1 LLLTYRNQRLT
12 GWGRYPTS
20 CAAVAR
26 PERRLEVT
34 EAFFQLRD
42 IASSVIARGGGMAYG
57 DAALN
62 VGGRVVAMSRLNRFL
77 AFDPASGQIT
87 CEAGVTLG
95 EILDVCIPEGWFL
108 AVTPGT
114 ARATVGGCLAC
125 DVHGKN
131 HHLLG
136 SFSQHVLSANV
147 LTGKCEVVTCGPDL
161 QDDLFWAT
169 AGGMGLTGIILDVTL
184 QLQRIET
191 AYIIARNIVTLDL
204 EDTFRQIEANGD
216 ATYSVAWLDGM
227 GRGSRL
233 GRGVV
238 MLGEHA
244 KLMDLPPGRYPAPL
258 AKSGRRARSLPFGLP
273 SGIIV
278 RPLALAFNE
287 IIYRRYAAMEN
298 APALVDAHRYFFS
311 LDAIDNWNRLYGP
324 RGFLE
329 YQAVLPSTRAFDAI
343 RQMLEMLDR
352 ARQVL
357 LFTSVK
363 QLGESS
369 PGHLSFPAPGY
380 AFSFDLS
387 VGDESIM
394 LLLDRCDEITATAG
408 GRVYLAKDARLRADI
423 FAGMYPRRSE
433 WLEIVRR
440 YGAACV
446 FASDMSRR
454 LELTP

>member
-1 LLLTYRNQRLT
+1 MSLTYRNQRLS

-26 PERRLEVT
+26 PERRLEI
-34 EAFFQLRD
+34 ADALYQLQD
-42 IASSVIARGGGMAYG
+42 TASSVIARGGGLAYG

-62 VGGRVVAMSRLNRFL
+62 VGGRIVAMGRLNRFL
-77 AFDPASGQIT
+77 AFDSASGHIS

-114 ARATVGGCLAC
+114 ARATVGGCFAC

-131 HHLLG
+131 HHLVG
-136 SFSQHVLSANV
+136 SFAQHVVSANI
-147 LTGKCEVVTCGPDL
+147 LTGKGEVMTCGPDL

-184 QLQRIET
+184 RLQRIET
-191 AYIIARNIVTLDL
+191 AYVNAQNIVTRDLD
-204 EDTFRQIEANGD
+204 ETFRQINANGD
-216 ATYSVAWLDGM
+216 ATYSVAWLDGI
-227 GRGSRL
+227 GRGPRL

-244 KLMDLPPGRYPAPL
+244 KLTDLPPERRTAPL
-258 AKSGRRARSLPFGLP
+258 ATSGRRARSLPFGLP
-273 SGIIV
+273 SGILV
-278 RPLALAFNE
+278 RPVALAFNE
-287 IIYRRYAAMEN
+287 IIYRRYAAMGD
-298 APALVDAHRYFFS
+298 APALVELHQYFYP

-352 ARQVL
+352 AGKVSF
-357 LFTSVK
+357 FTSVK
-363 QLGESS
+363 QLGGEFGRPLVIS
-369 PGHLSFPAPGY
+369 
-380 AFSFDLS
+380 
-387 VGDESIM
+387 
-394 LLLDRCDEITATAG
+394 RAG
-408 GRVYLAKDARLRADI
+408 LRVQL
-423 FAGMYPRRSE
+423 
-433 WLEIVRR
+433 
-440 YGAACV
+440 
-446 FASDMSRR
+446 
-454 LELTP
+454 